1 MAQKNRNIF
10 LVRHGESTANLDHMR
25 YAKDHDFKVP
35 LTTFGHEQA
44 VDAGKA
50 LKQFFDEHPELQGKK
65 IRVYYSP
72 YLRTQQT
79 KDGIVEGAA
88 DLLSNEASNVQ
99 FREDSLL
106 RERDFGVFTQIRNP
120 EDRLKKFSAESA
132 YIKSLTNKKGDFYA
146 PIPMGESMADTT
158 VRMETFKEK
167 MMSSI
172 ERNDIDVCIIVA
184 HNDSIACFEK
194 AFFHHDIEWL
204 KKREEFKNGDIKLL
218 HKEGEKPYTSEVIFN
233 NKQRSPHIP
242 NDYKTSPY
250 GVEAP
255 SMAI

>member
-50 LKQFFDEHPELQGKK
+50 LKQFFDEHPELNGKK
-65 IRVYYSP
+65 IRVYCSP

-79 KDGIVEGAA
+79 KDGIIDGAGE
-88 DLLSNEASNVQ
+88 LLSKDNPNVQ
-99 FREDSLL
+99 VREDALL
-106 RERDFGVFTQIRNP
+106 CERNYGVFTQIRDP
-120 EDRLKKFSAESA
+120 EARASQFKAESS
-132 YIKSLTNKKGDFYA
+132 YIKSLADKKGDFYA
-146 PIPMGESMADTT
+146 AVPLGESTANITA
-158 VRMETFKEK
+158 RMETFKDK
-167 MMSSI
+167 VMSSL
-172 ERNDIDVCIIVA
+172 ERNDIEACIIIG
-184 HNDSIACFEK
+184 HEGSLEGFEK

-204 KKREEFKNGDIKLL
+204 SNHDQFKNGDIKLL
-218 HKEGEKPYTSEVIFN
+218 HKEGDKPYTSEVIFN

-242 NDYKTSPY
+242 HDYKTSPY